1 MVIRTVLVIGGTG
14 TIGSAVAQEL
24 GQRHRVLTA
33 GRTSGD
39 FRVAIED
46 VASVRALFAAA
57 GKVDDVVV
65 AAGALHV
72 GPLAEMTQ
80 AQFLVGV
87 ASKLMGQVNV
97 ALVAQHALNDGG
109 SITLTSGV
117 DAHNP
122 LRGCANTVTVNNGI
136 EGFAR
141 GAAVELQRGLRIN
154 VVNPS
159 LLEESAA
166 KFEALFHGFETVPA
180 VRVARAYSRCVEGA
194 ETGKTYRAW

>member
-1 MVIRTVLVIGGTG
+1 MRTVLVIGGGG
-14 TIGSAVAQEL
+14 TIGSAVVREL
-24 GQRHRVLTA
+24 GRRHRVITA
-33 GRTSGD
+33 GRGSGD
-39 FRVAIED
+39 LRVAIED
-46 VASVRALFAAA
+46 AASVRALFAAA
-57 GKVDDVVV
+57 GGVDDVVV

-72 GPLAEMTQ
+72 GPLAAMTQ
-80 AQFLVGV
+80 QQFRIGV
-87 ASKLMGQVNV
+87 DSKLMGQVNV
-97 ALVAQHALNDGG
+97 ALAAQHALNDGG

-166 KFEALFHGFETVPA
+166 RFEALFPGFEAVPA
-180 VRVARAYSRCVEGA
+180 DRVARAYSRSVDGA
-194 ETGKTYRAW
+194 ESGKTYRVW

>member
-1 MVIRTVLVIGGTG
+1 MRTVLVIGGSG
-14 TIGSAVAQEL
+14 TIGSAVVREL
-24 GQRHRVLTA
+24 GKRHRVITA
-33 GRTSGD
+33 GRSSGD
-39 FRVAIED
+39 HRVAIED
-46 VASVRALFAAA
+46 VASVRALFAAV
-57 GKVDDVVV
+57 GRVDDVVV
-65 AAGALHV
+65 ACGALHV

-80 AQFLVGV
+80 EQFRIGLD
-87 ASKLMGQVNV
+87 SKLMGQVNV

-117 DAHNP
+117 DAHHP

-154 VVNPS
+154 VVNPT

-166 KFEALFHGFETVPA
+166 KFESLFHGFEPVPA
-180 VRVARAYSRCVEGA
+180 SRVALAYSRCVEGA
-194 ETGKTYRAW
+194 ESGKTYRVW

>member
-1 MVIRTVLVIGGTG
+1 MRTVLVIGGTG
-14 TIGSAVAQEL
+14 TIGSAVVREL
-24 GQRHRVLTA
+24 GKRHRVITA
-33 GRTSGD
+33 GRSSGEH
-39 FRVAIED
+39 RVAIED
-46 VASVRALFAAA
+46 IASVRSLFAEA
-57 GKVDDVVV
+57 GQVDHVVV

-72 GPLAEMTQ
+72 GPLEEMTH
-80 AQFLVGV
+80 AQFRIGLD
-87 ASKLMGQVNV
+87 SKLMGQVNV
-97 ALVAQHALNDGG
+97 ALVAQHALSDGG

-141 GAAVELQRGLRIN
+141 GAAVELGRGLRIN

-159 LLEESAA
+159 LLEASAE
-166 KFEALFHGFETVPA
+166 KFESLFYGFEPVPA
-180 VRVARAYSRCVEGA
+180 SRVARAYSRCVEGA

>member
-1 MVIRTVLVIGGTG
+1 MRTVLVIGGSG
-14 TIGSAVAQEL
+14 TIGGAVAKEL
-24 GQRHRVLTA
+24 GKRHRVLTA
-33 GRTSGD
+33 GRSSGD
-39 FRVAIED
+39 LRVAIED
-46 VASVRALFAAA
+46 IDSVRALFAAA
-57 GKVDDVVV
+57 GTVDDVVV

-72 GPLAEMTQ
+72 GPLAEMTRE
-80 AQFLVGV
+80 QFHIGLD
-87 ASKLMGQVNV
+87 SKLMGQVNV
-97 ALVAQHALNDGG
+97 ALVAQHALRDGG

-122 LRGCANTVTVNNGI
+122 LRGCANTVTVNNAI

-141 GAAVELQRGLRIN
+141 SAAVELQRGLRIN

-180 VRVARAYSRCVEGA
+180 TRVARAYSRCVEGA
-194 ETGKTYRAW
+194 ESGKTYRAW